1 MSSIKLIDLCRFYKG
16 LPYQM
21 AAISELEEAIHKAN
35 PHILGRE
42 QAWFKTWSQA
52 GKQSDPIPSIPGM
65 VGPSK
70 RPENFGFKPGDSH
83 ILVND
88 ANGKATAYSYE
99 GIKRWEAPC
108 LARGQGADNSWD
120 QTGEDTPPGLYK
132 LGQIYNDYQ
141 RYGVNAPCNRET
153 LAYGWISF
161 DLVELENQ
169 EARHGRAGVMIH
181 GGGTGCGW
189 PRAWAPMQELRST
202 QGCVRMHNIDLRDKL
217 LPLAKTGTVFV
228 SVYQER

>member
-1 MSSIKLIDLCRFYKG
+1 MTYASIRSAAEHIARTGKISPHQLAAFTGLDETLTSQQRQGFTDLWR
-16 LPYQM
+16 
-21 AAISELEEAIHKAN
+21 AAGSPAA
-35 PHILGRE
+35 
-42 QAWFKTWSQA
+42 AS
-52 GKQSDPIPSIPGM
+52 PGM
-65 VGPSK
+65 VGPTK
-70 RPENFGFKPGDSH
+70 KPQEFGFKPGDSH
-83 ILVND
+83 LLVND
-88 ANGKATAYSYE
+88 ATERVKAFSYDGKLL
-99 GIKRWEAPC
+99 WDVPC

-132 LGQIYNDYQ
+132 LGQIYNDYG

-169 EARHGRAGVMIH
+169 EAKVGRAGVMIH

-189 PRAWAPMQELRST
+189 PGAWAPVQELRT
-202 QGCVRMHNIDLRDKL
+202 TLGCVRMHNIDLRDKL
-217 LPLAKTGTVFV
+217 LPLAKAGTVFV

>member
-1 MSSIKLIDLCRFYKG
+1 MTYASIRSAAEHIARTGKITPHQLAAFTALDETLTNPQRQGFTDLWR
-16 LPYQM
+16 
-21 AAISELEEAIHKAN
+21 AAGSPAVA
-35 PHILGRE
+35 
-42 QAWFKTWSQA
+42 A
-52 GKQSDPIPSIPGM
+52 PGM
-65 VGPSK
+65 VGPTK

-83 ILVND
+83 LLVND

-189 PRAWAPMQELRST
+189 PGAWAPMQELRST

-217 LPLAKTGTVFV
+217 LPLAKAGTVFV

>member
-1 MSSIKLIDLCRFYKG
+1 
-16 LPYQM
+16 
-21 AAISELEEAIHKAN
+21 
-35 PHILGRE
+35 
-42 QAWFKTWSQA
+42 
-52 GKQSDPIPSIPGM
+52 M
-65 VGPSK
+65 VGPTK
-70 RPENFGFKPGDSH
+70 KPENFGFMPGDSH

-88 ANGKATAYSYE
+88 ASCKATAFSYE
-99 GIKRWEAPC
+99 GIKRWEARC

-189 PRAWAPMQELRST
+189 PGAWAPMQELKIT

-217 LPLAKTGTVFV
+217 LPLVKAGTVFV

>member
-1 MSSIKLIDLCRFYKG
+1 MTYASIRG
-16 LPYQM
+16 
-21 AAISELEEAIHKAN
+21 AAEHIARTGTIT
-35 PHILGRE
+35 PHQLAAFSALWE
-42 QAWFKTWSQA
+42 SMTDAQ
-52 GKQSDPIPSIPGM
+52 KQSFTDLWRAAGSPASPAPGM
-65 VGPSK
+65 VGPTK
-70 RPENFGFKPGDSH
+70 RPEDFGFKPGDTH
-83 ILVND
+83 LLVND
-88 ANGKATAYSYE
+88 GTGKATAYSYD
-99 GIKRWEAPC
+99 GIKRWEVPC

-120 QTGEDTPPGLYK
+120 QNSEDTPPGLYK

-169 EARHGRAGVMIH
+169 EAKVGRAGVMIH

-189 PRAWAPMQELRST
+189 PGAWAPVQELRTT

-217 LPLAKTGTVFV
+217 LPLTKAGTVFV